1 MIEKWFGVKGVVCNS
16 YINLRRTR
24 QMKSKI
30 TPIDQ
35 DGNAKYSNLYGK
47 GAGGFGAGG
56 YSYSSP
62 SSLPTGKGAS
72 GTENVFAMFG
82 HRYTG
87 RGIDACTI

>member
-1 MIEKWFGVKGVVCNS
+1 MKKNVCNS
-16 YINLRRTR
+16 YIGGQAGGQTR

-47 GAGGFGAGG
+47 GAGGFGGGG

-62 SSLPTGKGAS
+62 SSLSTGKGAAA
-72 GTENVFAMFG
+72 GT
-82 HRYTG
+82 
-87 RGIDACTI
+87 